1 MIGKVAR
8 YIAHRSVQAWLSTL
22 DAIRGTSREIFR
34 AILSMVDN
42 RTGES
47 HPRYPIT
54 LERIAQTIGRCVQT
68 VSRLIPALEAAGVMI
83 VRRFEPRRQ
92 QDGTLRQQPNDYELL
107 LPDECW
113 REIAPVESTAAARSP
128 APRVESAPEPAP
140 VAPESRW
147 SRSVRGRLS
156 EQNAAPK
163 VPIARW
169 KLDATT
175 DTTWPDDVRF
185 DELAPKLL
193 DAAMLASEGANDD
206 IRHRVVVCLNE
217 LRQRAHEVAL
227 FACNIGIASWDALLA
242 VRGWVRKCLM
252 NPEQRVDSAE
262 HAMNILRKFVQG
274 QAETT
279 YTDKLARRR
288 EEKRRALEEASRP
301 MTYSEA
307 LAAYHRRC
315 ATEPS
320 VPPEDYGYDE
330 CEVPF

>member
-8 YIAHRSVQAWLSTL
+8 YIAHRAAQAWLATL

-68 VSRLIPALEAAGVMI
+68 VSRHLPCLEAAGVMI
-83 VRRFEPRRQ
+83 VRRAEPRRQ
-92 QDGTLRQQPNDYELL
+92 DDGTLRQHPNDYQLV

-113 REIAPVESTAAARSP
+113 REITPVESTAIARAP
-128 APRVESAPEPAP
+128 APRSESVPEPTP

-169 KLDATT
+169 KLDASEDQTF
-175 DTTWPDDVRF
+175 DGIRF
-185 DELAPKLL
+185 DDLAPKLL
-193 DAAMLASEGANDD
+193 DVAMIASEGAGDD
-206 IRHRVVVCLNE
+206 VRHRVVVCLNE
-217 LRQRAHEVAL
+217 LRTRAHEVAL
-227 FACNIGIASWDALLA
+227 FACNLVLFSWDACNA
-242 VRGWVRKCLM
+242 VRGWVRKCLLD
-252 NPEQRVDSAE
+252 PDRRVDSAE
-262 HAMNILRKFVQG
+262 HSMNILRKFVQG
-274 QAETT
+274 QYDEL
-279 YTDKLARRR
+279 YGGKGIERRR
-288 EEKRRALEEASRP
+288 AQREEVQHQHDEDQRAVELRRARAEWESIGIRFA
-301 MTYSEA
+301 
-307 LAAYHRRC
+307 
-315 ATEPS
+315 
-320 VPPEDYGYDE
+320 
-330 CEVPF
+330 

>member
-1 MIGKVAR
+1 VTQRRLDRFATDRWIDKLSIPRACKALLRCLVSKVDA
-8 YIAHRSVQAWLSTL
+8 STG
-22 DAIRGTSREIFR
+22 A
-34 AILSMVDN
+34 
-42 RTGES
+42 S
-47 HPRYPIT
+47 HPRFPILQAALSMAISYSIAHICRAFIE
-54 LERIAQTIGRCVQT
+54 LEKLGYVIRRAMRARLTKGRIAQLPT
-68 VSRLIPALEAAGVMI
+68 
-83 VRRFEPRRQ
+83 
-92 QDGTLRQQPNDYELL
+92 DYQLV

-113 REIAPVESTAAARSP
+113 RDLAPVESTPAARVP
-128 APRVESAPEPAP
+128 AHRVDSVPEPAP

-169 KLDATT
+169 KLDATNDHT
-175 DTTWPDDVRF
+175 FIDGLRF

-193 DAAMLASEGANDD
+193 DAAMLASEGTSDD
-206 IRHRVVVCLNE
+206 MRHRVVVCLNE
-217 LRQRAHEVAL
+217 LRTRANEVAL
-227 FACNIGIASWDALLA
+227 LACNVSIASWDALLA

-262 HAMNILRKFVQG
+262 HAMNILRKFVHE

-315 ATEPS
+315 ALEASEVAPQE
-320 VPPEDYGYDE
+320 VRNEDVE
-330 CEVPF
+330 IPF